1 MCVSLFYIYIPYTHS
16 AKRYNISKRKRR
28 EDKKKT
34 NALKEKKSEKNFIQ
48 RMYDGCACI
57 YLFIPCTFVIQWQL
71 NYIHVILWSVCL
83 AHCFP
88 RFVWMILRFFFVAF
102 VCRHHWA
109 YHQHFHH
116 LLRKFTDFKS
126 SNQKPFSLKFTWDWT
141 TQQKR
146 KRKKKRNCL
155 NKIMSLHKNGEFSFL
170 ASFSL
175 LSFFLSFFPRLQS
188 LSVSMLFLVSARC
201 FITFDSVVHHT
212 FQ

>member
-1 MCVSLFYIYIPYTHS
+1 MFHFSFSFSRRNHGISRLFLVKLFWYIHSQNIGNWKIRIGIKNENIQMLHTHKHTFCWLIVTWCVFRCSIYIYPIHIALKDTIYPKGSDEKT
-16 AKRYNISKRKRR
+16 
-28 EDKKKT
+28 KKKQMRW
-34 NALKEKKSEKNFIQ
+34 KKKKSEKNFIQ

-141 TQQKR
+141 T
-146 KRKKKRNCL
+146 KKK
-155 NKIMSLHKNGEFSFL
+155 KKKEI
-170 ASFSL
+170 
-175 LSFFLSFFPRLQS
+175 
-188 LSVSMLFLVSARC
+188 V
-201 FITFDSVVHHT
+201 
-212 FQ
+212 